1 MEVFSIFAT
10 LSLVDLVSGPLDR
23 IRGAM
28 GGVNASVASL
38 GQRMGNLA
46 LAMAPVALAAG
57 AMIGAFGA
65 AASRAMAFESAMA
78 DVRKVVNFAA
88 ETHVDNSIK
97 DSGPFFTSNILGTA
111 SLLDAVNAFH
121 VRRFHQISTDEVY
134 GDLPIESRESF
145 NENSRLSPSNPYSA
159 SKASAD
165 MIALSY
171 CRTYGTPVTI
181 SRSVNNYGPFQNAE
195 KLIPLSI
202 TRVFNHQA
210 VPVYAK
216 GENVR
221 SWIYVDD
228 HSRAVESILLK
239 GRTGEVYNISSGFEI
254 SNIEIVRYIIAK
266 MGRNED
272 QITFVPDRPGHDR
285 RYSLENNKIVS
296 ELSLSSFVPFFKA
309 LDQTIDWYLRRLE
322 DGRNCI
328 L

>member
-1 MEVFSIFAT
+1 MKILVTGGAGFMGSSFIRHMMKTHPDLQMVCLDKLTYASDLSALSEVWDCDGFRFIKGDISDRGFVFDLFAE
-10 LSLVDLVSGPLDR
+10 
-23 IRGAM
+23 
-28 GGVNASVASL
+28 
-38 GQRMGNLA
+38 
-46 LAMAPVALAAG
+46 
-57 AMIGAFGA
+57 
-65 AASRAMAFESAMA
+65 ESFDA
-78 DVRKVVNFAA
+78 VVNFAA

-202 TRVFNHQA
+202 TRAFNHQA

-228 HSRAVESILLK
+228 HSRVVESILLK
-239 GRTGEVYNISSGFEI
+239 GRAGEVYNISSGFEI

-266 MGRNED
+266 MGRSED

-285 RYSLENNKIVS
+285 RYSLDNNKIVS

>member
-1 MEVFSIFAT
+1 MEKMLVTGGAGFMGSSFANYIMKRDDVCIVVLDDLTYASDLSALSEVWDCDGFWFIKGDISDRGFVFDLFAE
-10 LSLVDLVSGPLDR
+10 
-23 IRGAM
+23 
-28 GGVNASVASL
+28 
-38 GQRMGNLA
+38 
-46 LAMAPVALAAG
+46 
-57 AMIGAFGA
+57 
-65 AASRAMAFESAMA
+65 ESFDA
-78 DVRKVVNFAA
+78 VVNFAA

-134 GDLPIESRESF
+134 GDLPIGSRESF

-202 TRVFNHQA
+202 TRAFNHQA

-221 SWIYVDD
+221 SWI
-228 HSRAVESILLK
+228 
-239 GRTGEVYNISSGFEI
+239 
-254 SNIEIVRYIIAK
+254 
-266 MGRNED
+266 
-272 QITFVPDRPGHDR
+272 
-285 RYSLENNKIVS
+285 
-296 ELSLSSFVPFFKA
+296 
-309 LDQTIDWYLRRLE
+309 
-322 DGRNCI
+322 
-328 L
+328 